1 MTKTLT
7 LFCIGWFLL
16 LTLNLNGQKKQYLQF
31 SIEQGLP
38 QSQIADMATDEVGYL
53 YLATQGGGLARFDGN
68 EFKVYTKKEGLES
81 NYINALYATKD
92 SLFIGTNAGL
102 SIKVR
107 DSFINFKSP
116 KILKITKL
124 QQNWYFGTSQG
135 VYVLINNYLQP
146 LKANQKI
153 DLSPVTDLLYF
164 NQFFWIASPTG
175 LWKIR
180 SFDNNSKA
188 TLLAKG
194 NFSSLLQGQNGIL
207 AGSQNQGLLFFE
219 NNNRTKTIKEIIEIN
234 NLGTIDDEIWVATEN
249 HGVYFI
255 SDQIELLE
263 KRFNKETGLVT
274 NAINKIFKD
283 HQNSVWIASN
293 GFGALKE
300 IKPKFKHFDAKNG
313 LMGTRVN
320 ALSVSSKS
328 LWISN
333 SQQQLI
339 KKDSLGFH
347 LIKNSHIQSKIS
359 SIATDSTNAV
369 WVTTAKN
376 GLFIYRENPVEIDS
390 PMNIEALNSSNGLHH
405 DELLQVVSSKK
416 HIWIATVQK
425 GILKLNYNF
434 KDGFVQ
440 SSKLF
445 NKVQGLNDLEI
456 THLSLENEDK
466 LWYATKNGSLGFIFN
481 DQVFHYS
488 EVLKQKTRIN
498 SIVIHNGYVF
508 IGTQERGIWFAKTN
522 ELNRFTQLKEAND
535 MISSCNQLLFDAK
548 DQLWVGTE
556 KGIICLKLSES
567 NAVLKAQHF
576 DASDGFLGVETSLNA
591 IAKDEKGSIYFGTQ
605 RGLSQFIAEN
615 VHVSMTTPKLSI
627 EEIKVNFKIIDHI
640 KVDSYAK
647 TLQLK
652 PGENNLSFSFKSID
666 FNHPN
671 QVFYR
676 WKLNDKEYS
685 PWTRENSVSL
695 ANLSSGFYNFSV
707 QAKTKMNLMSPE
719 KTFQFLIDTPFY
731 QKNWF
736 IASSISLALLIL
748 ILVVWSFIQREK
760 VKSKAKFEQLQL
772 ENHLLSLEQ
781 KALQLQMNPHF
792 IFNVL
797 NGIKALNNSGKTDL
811 VNNTV
816 NQFGVLLRSILENS
830 REEEISLNQEIKTL
844 QNYVLLEQQICDYEI
859 SFMIQKQTINID
871 LDEILVPSMLLQPFV
886 ENSIK
891 HGQNQQTGKVK
902 IELNIT
908 IEKEFLCFRI
918 IDDGKG
924 FLTTQKM
931 KGASSHKSTALKIT
945 KERIES
951 LSEFTIFNMEE
962 IKQENNVIGT
972 KIWFKIPLK
981 TDY

>member
-1 MTKTLT
+1 MTKTLP

-16 LTLNLNGQKKQYLQF
+16 TLNLYGQKKQYLQF

-38 QSQIADMATDEVGYL
+38 QSQIADISKDEVGYL
-53 YLATQGGGLARFDGN
+53 YMATQGGGLARFDGN
-68 EFKVYTKKEGLES
+68 EFKIYSKNEGLES
-81 NYINALYATKD
+81 NYINALYATND
-92 SLFIGTNAGL
+92 SLLIGTNAGL

-107 DSFINFKSP
+107 DSFINYKSP

-124 QQNWYFGTSQG
+124 QQRWYFGTSQG

-153 DLSPVTDLLYF
+153 DLSPVNDLINFDQY
-164 NQFFWIASPTG
+164 FWIASPTG

-188 TLLAKG
+188 ELLVSG
-194 NFSSLLQGQNGIL
+194 NFTSLLRTQNGVL

-249 HGVYFI
+249 HGVFFI
-255 SDQIELLE
+255 SDQIELKE
-263 KRFNKETGLVT
+263 KIFNKETGLAT
-274 NAINKIFKD
+274 NAINIIIKD
-283 HQNSVWIASN
+283 HQNSIWIASN
-293 GFGALKE
+293 GFGAFKE

-339 KKDSLGFH
+339 QKDSLGFH
-347 LIKNSHIQSKIS
+347 LIKNSLIQSKIT
-359 SIATDSTNAV
+359 SIATDSTNAI

-376 GLFIYRENPVEIDS
+376 GLFIYRENPAEIDS
-390 PMNIEALNSSNGLHH
+390 PMNIEGLNSSNGLHH

-416 HIWIATVQK
+416 DIWIATMRK

-434 KDGFVQ
+434 KDEFVQ

-456 THLSLENEDK
+456 TNLSLENEDK
-466 LWYATKNGSLGFIFN
+466 LWYATKNGGLGFIN
-481 DQVFHYS
+481 HDQVSHYS
-488 EVLKQKTRIN
+488 EVLNQKTRIN
-498 SIVIHNGYVF
+498 TILIHNDHVF
-508 IGTQERGIWFAKTN
+508 IGTQEKGIWFAKTN
-522 ELNRFTQLKEAND
+522 ELNNFIQLKDAND
-535 MISSCNQLLFDAK
+535 LISSCYQLLFDTE
-548 DQLWVGTE
+548 DQLWIGTE
-556 KGIICLKLSES
+556 KGVIRLKLSES
-567 NAVLKAQHF
+567 NVVLEAQHF

-591 IAKDEKGSIYFGTQ
+591 ITKDEKGNIWFGTQ
-605 RGLSQFIAEN
+605 RGLSQFIPEN
-615 VHVSMTTPKLSI
+615 VIVSMTTPKLSI
-627 EEIKVNFKIIDHI
+627 EEIKVNFKSIDSI
-640 KVDSYAK
+640 RVDTYAK

-652 PGENNLSFSFKSID
+652 PEENNLSISFKSID
-666 FNHPN
+666 FNHPKK
-671 QVFYR
+671 VFYR
-676 WKLNDKEYS
+676 WKLNNKEYS
-685 PWTRENSVSL
+685 PWTRQSNVTL
-695 ANLSSGFYNFSV
+695 ANLGSGLYIFNV
-707 QAKTKMNLMSPE
+707 QSKTNMDLLSPE
-719 KTFQFLIDTPFY
+719 KTFLFFIDSPFY
-731 QKNWF
+731 QKKWF
-736 IASSISLALLIL
+736 IAIAMSLALLIL
-748 ILVVWSFIQREK
+748 IISVWYFIHREK
-760 VKSKAKFEQLQL
+760 TKSKAKFEQLKL

-811 VNNTV
+811 VNSTV

-830 REEEISLNQEIKTL
+830 REEEISLNQEIDTL
-844 QNYVLLEQQICDYEI
+844 ENYVRLEQQICDYEI
-859 SFMIQKQTINID
+859 SFFIQKQAINMD

-891 HGQNQQTGKVK
+891 HGRNHQTGKVK

-908 IEKEFLCFRI
+908 IEKEFLCFSI

-924 FLTTQKM
+924 FVTTQKM

-951 LSEFTIFNMEE
+951 LSEFIIFNMEE
-962 IKQENNVIGT
+962 IKQENQVIGT
-972 KIWFKIPLK
+972 KVWFKIPLK

>member
-16 LTLNLNGQKKQYLQF
+16 TLNLYGQKKQYLQF

-38 QSQIADMATDEVGYL
+38 QSQITDIAKDEVGYL
-53 YLATQGGGLARFDGN
+53 YMATQGGGLARFDGN
-68 EFKVYTKKEGLES
+68 EFKIYSKNEGLES
-81 NYINALYATKD
+81 NYINTLCATND
-92 SLFIGTNAGL
+92 SLLIGTNAGL

-107 DSFINFKSP
+107 DSFINYKSP

-124 QQNWYFGTSQG
+124 QQRWYFGTSQG
-135 VYVLINNYLQP
+135 IYILINNYLQP

-153 DLSPVTDLLYF
+153 DLSPVNDLIYF
-164 NQFFWIASPTG
+164 DQYFWIASPTG

-180 SFDNNSKA
+180 SFDNSSKA
-188 TLLAKG
+188 ELLVSG
-194 NFSSLLQGQNGIL
+194 NFTSLLQTQNGVL
-207 AGSQNQGLLFFE
+207 AGSQNKGLLFFE

-249 HGVYFI
+249 HGVFFI
-255 SDQIELLE
+255 SDQIELKE
-263 KRFNKETGLVT
+263 KSFNKETGLAT
-274 NAINKIFKD
+274 NAINIIIKD
-283 HQNSVWIASN
+283 HQNSIWMASN

-313 LMGTRVN
+313 LIGTRVN

-339 KKDSLGFH
+339 QKDSLGFH
-347 LIKNSHIQSKIS
+347 LIKNSLIQSKIT
-359 SIATDSTNAV
+359 SIATDSTNAI

-376 GLFIYRENPVEIDS
+376 GLFIYRENPAEIDS
-390 PMNIEALNSSNGLHH
+390 PMNIEGLNSSNGLHH
-405 DELLQVVSSKK
+405 DKLLQVVSSKK
-416 HIWIATVQK
+416 NIWIATMRK

-434 KDGFVQ
+434 KDQFVQ

-456 THLSLENEDK
+456 TNLSLENEDK
-466 LWYATKNGSLGFIFN
+466 LWYATKNGGLGFIN
-481 DQVFHYS
+481 HDQVSHYS

-498 SIVIHNGYVF
+498 AIVMHNDYVF
-508 IGTQERGIWFAKTN
+508 IGTQEKGIWFAKSN
-522 ELNRFTQLKEAND
+522 ELHNFTQLKDDND
-535 MISSCNQLLFDAK
+535 LISSCYQLLFDTE

-556 KGIICLKLSES
+556 KGVIRLKLSES
-567 NAVLKAQHF
+567 NTVLEAQHF
-576 DASDGFLGVETSLNA
+576 DASDGFLGIETSLNA
-591 IAKDEKGSIYFGTQ
+591 ITKDEKGNIWFGTQ
-605 RGLSQFIAEN
+605 RGLSQFIPEN
-615 VHVSMTTPKLSI
+615 VNIPMTTPKLSI
-627 EEIKVNFKIIDHI
+627 EEIKVNFKSIDSI
-640 KVDSYAK
+640 RVDTYAK

-652 PGENNLSFSFKSID
+652 PEENNLSISFKSID
-666 FNHPN
+666 FTHPKK
-671 QVFYR
+671 VFYR

-685 PWTRENSVSL
+685 PWTRQSNVTL
-695 ANLSSGFYNFSV
+695 ANLSSGLYTFNV
-707 QAKTKMNLMSPE
+707 QSKTNMDLLSTE
-719 KTFQFLIDTPFY
+719 KTFLFFIDSPFY

-736 IASSISLALLIL
+736 ITIVVSMAFLIFIIS
-748 ILVVWSFIQREK
+748 VWYFIHREK
-760 VKSKAKFEQLQL
+760 AKSKAKFEQLKL

-811 VNNTV
+811 VNSTV

-830 REEEISLNQEIKTL
+830 REEEISLNQEINTVE
-844 QNYVLLEQQICDYEI
+844 NYVRLEQQICDYEI
-859 SFMIQKQTINID
+859 SFFIQKKAINMD

-891 HGQNQQTGKVK
+891 YGRNHQTGKVK
-902 IELNIT
+902 IELNIN
-908 IEKEFLCFRI
+908 IEKEFLCFSI

-924 FLTTQKM
+924 FLTTQRM
-931 KGASSHKSTALKIT
+931 KGASSHKSKALKIT

-962 IKQENNVIGT
+962 IKQLNQVIGT
-972 KIWFKIPLK
+972 KVWFKIPLK